1 MMLRGNIIIG
11 YQATQIAFNKCA
23 PFTKYITKV
32 DGTTIDDAEI
42 LDLVLPMYSLIEN
55 SSNIK
60 NSSNIVKNILK
71 QQKFYDYIQKMK
83 QLILMQVLPII
94 IILNLSIIRLNY

>member
-23 PFTKYITKV
+23 PFTKYITKI
-32 DGTTIDDAEI
+32 DGTTVDDAEI
-42 LDLVLPMYSLIEN
+42 LYLVLSMYNLIEN

-60 NSSNIVKNILK
+60 NSSNIFKIFWNNRNFMILFK
-71 QQKFYDYIQKMK
+71 RWS
-83 QLILMQVLPII
+83 
-94 IILNLSIIRLNY
+94 N